1 MSVGLSACLDRYLC
15 MIIYIYTSVL
25 LCIYM
30 HKSGWTREVR
40 GRMIRIIDVEYKRIR
55 NISRKLIAN
64 PFSITIQTRSI
75 GLKGSEVST
84 LAFVTQVYF
93 VGGQVSQKMSAR
105 KSHGDGSDCSL
116 CSLHD
121 GDHRSLQVAQKR
133 SLFGYKIHKINLS
146 KALKTSLEMSQ
157 TAQKS
162 PLEAPSGG
170 VTPRDR
176 FWTNFGPDFGR
187 DFEVQIELRRDQK
200 SSSRMHMLPRSLR
213 NGFGTVLRSILRRFL
228 SV

>member
-1 MSVGLSACLDRYLC
+1 MTTHTRSVGQKDSELTTLEF
-15 MIIYIYTSVL
+15 VP
-25 LCIYM
+25 
-30 HKSGWTREVR
+30 EVC
-40 GRMIRIIDVEYKRIR
+40 
-55 NISRKLIAN
+55 
-64 PFSITIQTRSI
+64 
-75 GLKGSEVST
+75 
-84 LAFVTQVYF
+84 F
-93 VGGQVSQKMSAR
+93 VGVQPSQKMIPR
-105 KSHGDGSDCSL
+105 KSHCDGSDCSL

-162 PLEAPSGG
+162 PLEVASSGD
-170 VTPRDR
+170 TPRDQ
-176 FWTNFGPDFGR
+176 FSTNFGPVFGS